1 MNPRPI
7 IRPEAAKEV
16 PSQNNGTSSNET
28 FLDDPVDELGSLMK
42 ILANAGGGSVSRDLA
57 LDLVLNEFVQQAREA
72 TRATGAAIALDRDGE
87 MICRATTGNA
97 PELGARLETTSGL
110 SAAALLTGTFQECVD
125 TENDPRVD
133 ADGCRQLQLRSML
146 LFPIAANGAPFGLIE
161 VFSAQ
166 PNNFGSEDLK
176 TLQQLAGKIAATI
189 TQAQAEPDPL
199 TENATAAV
207 ADRVYKSPETTAE
220 ASQSISDRQIASG
233 PAENPRT
240 HEVLSSALF
249 VLVIAAAVLLGV
261 VIGVR
266 EFAKHSAVTKT
277 GEHAATTAISHP
289 GTPSRTEDARAE
301 STQAQAPMQ
310 QPRAAGVPVGGL
322 IVTQNGKVIYRA
334 DPGQNAAPASRDP
347 GNSAARLLRRVAP
360 QYPEAAKS
368 QGIHGPVVLQAQVLP
383 DGTVGDVTVLSGN
396 PLLAQAASTAVKQ
409 WKYAPYVVKGRPVD
423 RLEQITVTFNLPSS

>member
-16 PSQNNGTSSNET
+16 PSQNNGTSSDH
-28 FLDDPVDELGSLMK
+28 FIDDPVDELTNLMK
-42 ILANAGGGSVSRDLA
+42 MLANAGGGSVSWDLA

-72 TRATGAAIALDRDGE
+72 TRAAGAAIALDRDGE
-87 MICRATTGNA
+87 MICRASTGNA
-97 PELGARLETTSGL
+97 PELGARVDTMSGL
-110 SAAALLTGTFQECVD
+110 SAAALKTGTFQECVD
-125 TENDPRVD
+125 TQNDPRVD

-146 LFPIAANGAPFGLIE
+146 LVPIAAEGAPVGLIE
-161 VFSAQ
+161 IFSPQ

-176 TLQQLAGKIAATI
+176 TLQQLAGKIAVSI
-189 TQAQAEPDPL
+189 TQAQAEPDPIA
-199 TENATAAV
+199 ENVTAAPV
-207 ADRVYKSPETTAE
+207 EGVFTSPQITADAG
-220 ASQSISDRQIASG
+220 QSISDPQRASA
-233 PAENPRT
+233 PTEEPRT

-266 EFAKHSAVTKT
+266 EFAKRSAGAKAGERPVTT
-277 GEHAATTAISHP
+277 RTSQSGPQSGPGEA
-289 GTPSRTEDARAE
+289 RTEAPRAP
-301 STQAQAPMQ
+301 APVQ
-310 QPRAAGVPVGGL
+310 QPQASGVPPGGL

-334 DPGQNAAPASRDP
+334 GPAQNAVPTSHDSQS
-347 GNSAARLLRRVAP
+347 SAARLIHRVAP

-368 QGIHGPVVLQAQVLP
+368 QGIQGPVVLEAQVLP
-383 DGTVGDVTVLSGN
+383 DGSVGDVTVVSGD

-409 WKYAPYVVKGRPVD
+409 WKYAPYRLNGRPVD